1 MDPQS
6 KEAGIIEF
14 GEKVT
19 SMFSLMKTDIKV
31 LILVAQEEEEEYG
44 KKLEELTEPP
54 WQVDWD
60 LLLKTILPTDT
71 QMQDALGHY
80 RKYCTLYIYINF
92 RNASLREKA
101 VNSISQGPDI

>member
-1 MDPQS
+1 MIIVIRKRHIVDHQF

-19 SMFSLMKTDIKV
+19 NMFSLMKTDIKV
-31 LILVAQEEEEEYG
+31 LILEALEAEEEYG
-44 KKLEELTEPP
+44 KKSEEPIELP

-60 LLLKTILPTDT
+60 LLLKTILHTDT

-80 RKYCTLYIYINF
+80 RK
-92 RNASLREKA
+92 
-101 VNSISQGPDI
+101 